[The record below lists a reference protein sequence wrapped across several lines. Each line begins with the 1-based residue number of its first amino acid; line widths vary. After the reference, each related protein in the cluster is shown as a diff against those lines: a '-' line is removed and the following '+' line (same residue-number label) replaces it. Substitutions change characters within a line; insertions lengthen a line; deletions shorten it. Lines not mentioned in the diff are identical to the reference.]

1 MMLIML
7 CVPVWSRERVCIT
20 SLPPWKTD
28 GWATGSK
35 PDIPRATYGDPMG
48 NSRFSDRWIEDA
60 SYLKFKRLML
70 TYHVPMRQNFIQ
82 SLSVW
87 AAVNNVCTLTKYLG
101 VDPEFSYSTSVLEQG
116 IDGGLTPQSR
126 SFQLGVNINL

>member
-1 MMLIML
+1 MGNGQQ
-7 CVPVWSRERVCIT
+7 T
-20 SLPPWKTD
+20 
-28 GWATGSK
+28 
-35 PDIPRATYGDPMG
+35 DIPRATYDDPMG